1 MINIPLA
8 AIPNQS
14 MSVLLNSQQYDL
26 RIHDCTNGV
35 MAIDITINNVV
46 LLTGI
51 RLVPNYPIIVSEY
64 MQNGNFILQT
74 MNREYPDYTKF
85 GVTQFLIY
93 ANQAEIEAINGT
105 TT

>member
-1 MINIPLA
+1 MINIPLQ

-14 MSVLLNSQQYDL
+14 LSIQLNSEQYDI

-35 MAIDITINNVV
+35 MAIDIVINSVP

-51 RLVPNYPIIVSEY
+51 RLVGNYPIIVSEY

-74 MNREYPDYTKF
+74 KNDEYPDYTQF
-85 GVTQFLIY
+85 GVTQYLIF
-93 ANQAEIEAINGT
+93 ANPSEIEAINGNNT
-105 TT
+105 